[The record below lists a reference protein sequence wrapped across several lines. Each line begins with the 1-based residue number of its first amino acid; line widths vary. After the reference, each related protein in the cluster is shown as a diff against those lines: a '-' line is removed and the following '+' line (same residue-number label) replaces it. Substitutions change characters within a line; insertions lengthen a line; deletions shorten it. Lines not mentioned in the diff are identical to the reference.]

1 MYILSYLFYP
11 VHSFVD
17 LVRYHFTI
25 PGVRS
30 FLSQRISQDPLEK
43 FFGCQTAWTS
53 SWKSHCGRVHYQH
66 TSSSSCQCF
75 IKRCCKR
82 QLQRQQAKSPHATLT
97 YKVMNHYQNTKV
109 QAELVINYIN
119 NCLLPCMSA
128 ILCLLKCCLSSI
140 SMECKVMNVSWV
152 TCTSPPLSTEL
163 IHWSLTTSQ

>member
-11 VHSFVD
+11 VYSFVD

-30 FLSQRISQDPLEK
+30 FLSQRISQDPLET

-128 ILCLLKCCLSSI
+128 ILCLLKCCLSFI